1 MNAGGKVTVAGLF
14 SGKGGVGRF
23 YPCSWPFRG
32 ALPEGRA
39 GASRRSERLPS
50 LLGLPSRHG
59 RPGAFRPFRS
69 VQGSVAGKGDFPKA
83 NARKGFFC
91 APPEEEGFCTD
102 PEGYWAALEQGAAA
116 VEASFLLLDLPATM
130 TGISAFLLEKTDIPL
145 SVTTGEKAALFGAE
159 AFEAQA
165 RAAGK
170 QARLLAN
177 RLDMTD
183 LSSYRNGRESVK
195 QSIDR
200 THTPLVG
207 VVPESYELFRCSEEG
222 RIEEASETA
231 LCFLNIASRL
241 KGEEVLPFFRYA
253 GGKRE
258 PRRSLLGF

>member
-14 SGKGGVGRF
+14 SGKGGVGR
-23 YPCSWPFRG
+23 STLAVG
-32 ALPEGRA
+32 LSVALCRKGERVLLADLNASLHCLDYLLGMEDRVLFGLSDLYK
-39 GASRRSERLPS
+39 GASPEKVFPESERTK
-50 LLGLPSRHG
+50 GLFLCP
-59 RPGAFRPFRS
+59 
-69 VQGSVAGKGDFPKA
+69 
-83 NARKGFFC
+83 
-91 APPEEEGFCTD
+91 PPEEEGFCTD

-130 TGISAFLLEKTDIPL
+130 TGISAFLLEKTDSPL

-170 QARLLAN
+170 QARLLVN

-195 QSIDR
+195 QWIDR

-241 KGEEVLPFFRYA
+241 KGEEVPLFS
-253 GGKRE
+253 GMRE
-258 PRRSLLGF
+258 EKKLRRSLLGF

>member
-1 MNAGGKVTVAGLF
+1 MNSRACVYKGASPEKVFPESERTKGLF
-14 SGKGGVGRF
+14 LC
-23 YPCSWPFRG
+23 P
-32 ALPEGRA
+32 
-39 GASRRSERLPS
+39 
-50 LLGLPSRHG
+50 
-59 RPGAFRPFRS
+59 
-69 VQGSVAGKGDFPKA
+69 
-83 NARKGFFC
+83 
-91 APPEEEGFCTD
+91 PPEEEGFCTD

-170 QARLLAN
+170 QARLLVN

-195 QSIDR
+195 QRIDR
-200 THTPLVG
+200 THTLLVG

-222 RIEEASETA
+222 RIEEAGETA

-241 KGEEVLPFFRYA
+241 KGEEVPLFS
-253 GGKRE
+253 GMRE
-258 PRRSLLGF
+258 EKKLRRSLLGF

>member
-14 SGKGGVGRF
+14 SGKGGVGR
-23 YPCSWPFRG
+23 STLAVG
-32 ALPEGRA
+32 LSVALCRKGERVLLADLNASLHCLDYLLGMEDRVLFGLSDLYK
-39 GASRRSERLPS
+39 GASPEKVFPESERTK
-50 LLGLPSRHG
+50 GL
-59 RPGAFRPFRS
+59 FL
-69 VQGSVAGKGDFPKA
+69 
-83 NARKGFFC
+83 C
-91 APPEEEGFCTD
+91 LPPEEEGFCTD

-170 QARLLAN
+170 QARLLVN

-195 QSIDR
+195 QWIDR
-200 THTPLVG
+200 THTLLVG

-222 RIEEASETA
+222 RIEEAGETA
-231 LCFLNIASRL
+231 LCFLNIATRL
-241 KGEEVLPFFRYA
+241 KGEEVPLFS
-253 GGKRE
+253 GMRE
-258 PRRSLLGF
+258 EKKLRRSLLGF

>member
-1 MNAGGKVTVAGLF
+1 M
-14 SGKGGVGRF
+14 
-23 YPCSWPFRG
+23 
-32 ALPEGRA
+32 
-39 GASRRSERLPS
+39 
-50 LLGLPSRHG
+50 
-59 RPGAFRPFRS
+59 
-69 VQGSVAGKGDFPKA
+69 
-83 NARKGFFC
+83 
-91 APPEEEGFCTD
+91 
-102 PEGYWAALEQGAAA
+102 
-116 VEASFLLLDLPATM
+116 DLPATM

-170 QARLLAN
+170 QARLLVN

-195 QSIDR
+195 QWIDR

-241 KGEEVLPFFRYA
+241 KGEEVPLFS
-253 GGKRE
+253 GMRE
-258 PRRSLLGF
+258 EKKLRRSLLGF